1 MLTLPLSRPDGAA
14 LNVLCLGAHCDDIEI
29 GCGGTLI
36 ALAEQAEVNVHWQVF
51 TSTPERRREAEDGA
65 KAICA
70 SAASLTL
77 EILDFR
83 DGFLP
88 YEGTA
93 VKEAFE
99 ALKGRVQPDIVFTH
113 YRDDAHQDHR
123 KVSELTW
130 NTFRNHLVLEYE
142 IPKWDGDI
150 GQPNTY
156 FPLTAE
162 TAAAKI
168 RALQEV
174 YGSQRSKSWFT
185 DDLFHGLMRIRGMES
200 NAPSGLAEAFY
211 TRKLALAAHSG

>member
-1 MLTLPLSRPDGAA
+1 MLTLPLSRPDGAP
-14 LNVLCLGAHCDDIEI
+14 LEVLCLGAHCDDIEI
-29 GCGGTLI
+29 GCGGTLL
-36 ALAEQAEVNVHWQVF
+36 ALAAQTPVNVHWQVF
-51 TSTPERRREAEDGA
+51 SSTPERRREAEAGA
-65 KAICA
+65 AAFCA
-70 SAASLTL
+70 GAASLAL

-88 YEGTA
+88 YEGRA

-99 ALKGRVQPDIVFTH
+99 ALKARVQPDVVFTH

-150 GQPNTY
+150 GRPNCY
-156 FPLTAE
+156 FPLTHE

-168 RALQEV
+168 DALQDV

-185 DDLFHGLMRIRGMES
+185 DDLFHGLMRIRGMEC

-211 TRKLALAAHSG
+211 ARKLSLAVPNG